1 MSNMLKPNSKK
12 KYTIKIPEQRL
23 SIFETEVNSK
33 YAIVVRNDALLDLDE
48 IQKAVFGWSCK
59 VEIVY
64 LNCDKNNF
72 PLKDDREDSSD
83 FIDAIDVGIKA
94 GDHVPNGVFLGKV
107 INDGKCIAIWQVNK
121 PELAAEYLDKVIESG
136 NYPAGGIEYDI
147 ECDLSWSNVQFFLQ
161 DFKSERR

>member
-1 MSNMLKPNSKK
+1 MLKPNSKK

-64 LNCDKNNF
+64 LNCDKNKLQLYCNLCNKKKNQA
-72 PLKDDREDSSD
+72 PL
-83 FIDAIDVGIKA
+83 
-94 GDHVPNGVFLGKV
+94 
-107 INDGKCIAIWQVNK
+107 
-121 PELAAEYLDKVIESG
+121 
-136 NYPAGGIEYDI
+136 
-147 ECDLSWSNVQFFLQ
+147 
-161 DFKSERR
+161 